1 MWVHSSVLL
10 LCVFL
15 GPLPL
20 RARARTRLPL
30 GVSQPRREFPARSPV
45 PTRRR
50 VSLLQDGSWPRRT
63 AEEPSLNWLFPLRA
77 RARTCHGWG
86 VPRRLPAANLLAL
99 QSVEKSV
106 LHGYM
111 RPSAAAAA
119 VAVASPTWA
128 YWSSS
133 HLRLEPLGAGGLV
146 RRPPFRWFSW
156 LPAAT
161 GCRCCSGLNCLTPM
175 QVRGFLP
182 FGTFRAVVFL
192 GAGLCERVGLSS
204 TRSMCATLSRTR
216 GSVSRSGR
224 APALLPVHHS
234 PPLRVLSAG
243 SWPWYAY
250 AWGCNAVFPGSA
262 FSGRCGVRRVPGL
275 RICMADR
282 E

>member
-50 VSLLQDGSWPRRT
+50 VSLIQDGSWPRRT

-111 RPSAAAAA
+111 RPSERHRCCRGGLADVGTLVFQSLTPRTFGRWRPCSPPAIP
-119 VAVASPTWA
+119 VVQLVASR
-128 YWSSS
+128 Y
-133 HLRLEPLGAGGLV
+133 
-146 RRPPFRWFSW
+146 
-156 LPAAT
+156 
-161 GCRCCSGLNCLTPM
+161 
-175 QVRGFLP
+175 
-182 FGTFRAVVFL
+182 
-192 GAGLCERVGLSS
+192 RVS
-204 TRSMCATLSRTR
+204 
-216 GSVSRSGR
+216 
-224 APALLPVHHS
+224 LL
-234 PPLRVLSAG
+234 
-243 SWPWYAY
+243 
-250 AWGCNAVFPGSA
+250 
-262 FSGRCGVRRVPGL
+262 
-275 RICMADR
+275 
-282 E
+282 